1 MIEPLIEAN
10 QKIVVIGE
18 EIINRGKDIN
28 KIIVYK
34 WVVSNLI
41 KPKFKGAPSNF
52 WTKKIEPATNKTNI
66 NNGKFVNIQ

>member
-34 WVVSNLI
+34 
-41 KPKFKGAPSNF
+41 
-52 WTKKIEPATNKTNI
+52 
-66 NNGKFVNIQ
+66 